1 MSNIVTMECSL
12 GHRWV
17 LPLSGTSYVVMPQR
31 CPTCIK
37 HPNPAIAATV
47 VFADNGSPPVVID
60 KK

>member
-17 LPLSGTSYVVMPQR
+17 LPLSGTSYVVIPGR
-31 CPTCIK
+31 CPKCIK
-37 HPNPAIAATV
+37 QPNTAIAATV

-60 KK
+60 KQ